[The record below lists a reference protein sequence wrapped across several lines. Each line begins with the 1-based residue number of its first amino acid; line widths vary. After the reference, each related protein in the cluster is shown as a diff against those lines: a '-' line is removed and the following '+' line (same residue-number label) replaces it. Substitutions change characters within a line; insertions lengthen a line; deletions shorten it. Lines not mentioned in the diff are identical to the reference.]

1 MRSIGLSALAGL
13 LAVALFTVA
22 IACGGAEETEAE
34 PAAPAIDTA
43 ALSEAVAAA
52 VKQAVPAAVQQ
63 AVPQQ
68 VSAQEIQRMVEIA
81 IAAAAPETATPAEI
95 QRMVEDAV
103 TASAQP
109 GATKEE
115 IEGLV
120 TAAVSQSVAQIQPG
134 VSAGE
139 VQKLVSDALKAVPTP
154 VTQVIERVVIATPV
168 PAPVTSDPIYGGTLR
183 VTSASSIGTLD
194 LTYINSGVGAAI
206 SSHLYETLFGLN
218 EELNPTP
225 MMLRSWSV
233 EPDGLGYTFTLR
245 SGLKFHNGD
254 DFTADDAVAS
264 FKRVIVPDGDSHPK
278 LKILVPYLPEEDW
291 ITKVSDDTFKL
302 TLTDPYC
309 CVVDLLARFGGG
321 VMMHTEEDAATPYTE
336 PVDTNIGTGP
346 YQFQEWRQGHK
357 LVLSRFGD
365 YKPRSEPGSYMA
377 GAKSAYLDK
386 IEWLE
391 IPDEETK
398 LAGLETGEWDVVDN
412 AGLDFYQR
420 VVDNSD
426 LDVMIG
432 LPGFQSSLIYMT
444 KPNPDTGME
453 NPMANK
459 LMRQAVAVAINAED
473 MMGSLGPPA
482 LWELCGAVFYC
493 GTPLESTAGTDR
505 YNVQD
510 LELAKRLMEQAGYGG
525 EELVILSPTDYPQ
538 LTPLGPVL
546 KPALEKAGFNVSMPT
561 LDWAGVL
568 ARLTTP
574 DWHIMV
580 NYCGLSACGGVLS
593 NFWLTPGNFL
603 GAWPNLNELAKAYA
617 LAGTQEEQL
626 GIVDQIG
633 DLFYDEQ
640 PYTILGQWF
649 PITPFQKYVKNLRPG
664 PMPIYSNVWIDR

>member
-1 MRSIGLSALAGL
+1 MRSIGLVVAGL
-13 LAVALFTVA
+13 LTAALVTA
-22 IACGGAEETEAE
+22 TIACGGAEEPEVQPAPTIDTEA
-34 PAAPAIDTA
+34 
-43 ALSEAVAAA
+43 LSKAVEAA
-52 VKQAVPAAVQQ
+52 VQQAVPAAVQQ

-68 VSAQEIQRMVEIA
+68 VSAQEIQQMVETA
-81 IAAAAPETATPAEI
+81 IAAAAPETATAEEI
-95 QRMVEDAV
+95 QQMVQA
-103 TASAQP
+103 AAAAFAQQP

-115 IEGLV
+115 IESLV
-120 TAAVSQSVAQIQPG
+120 TSAVSQSVAQIQPG
-134 VSAGE
+134 VSAEE
-139 VQKLVSDALKAVPTP
+139 VQKLVADALQAVPTP

-168 PAPVTSDPIYGGTLR
+168 PPPPTSDPIYGGTLR

-206 SSHLYETLFGLN
+206 SAHLYETLFGLD
-218 EELNPTP
+218 EGLNPQP
-225 MMLRSWSV
+225 QMLRSWSI

-245 SGLKFHNGD
+245 SGQKFHNGD

-264 FKRVIVPDGDSHPK
+264 FKRVIVPSGDSHPK

-309 CVVDLLARFGGG
+309 CIVPLLARFGGG
-321 VMMHTEEDAATPYTE
+321 VMMHTEEDAATPHNE
-336 PVDTNIGTGP
+336 PVDGNIGTGP

-357 LVLSRFGD
+357 LVLTRFGD
-365 YKPRSEPGSYMA
+365 YKPRSETGSYMA
-377 GAKSAYLDK
+377 GAKSAYLDR

-420 VVDNSD
+420 VVDNPD

-432 LPGFQSSLIYMT
+432 VPGFQSSLIYMT
-444 KPNPDTGME
+444 KPNPDTGEE

-459 LMRQAVAVAINAED
+459 LMRQAVAAAINAED
-473 MMGSLGPPA
+473 MMGSLGPQA
-482 LWELCGAVFYC
+482 LWQLCGAVFYC
-493 GTPLESTAGTDR
+493 GTPLESDAGTDR
-505 YNVQD
+505 YNVQN
-510 LELAKRLMEQAGYGG
+510 LETVKRLMEEAGYDG
-525 EELVILSPTDYPQ
+525 EELVILSPTDYAQ

-626 GIVDQIG
+626 AIIDQIG
-633 DLFYDEQ
+633 DRFYDEQ

-649 PITPFQKYVKNLRPG
+649 PITPFQSYVKNLRPG
-664 PMPIYSNVWIDR
+664 PMPIYSNVWIDKN